1 MSWGIQDGRHFRPG
15 GAVPTV
21 LDMTAITVQ
30 GLRKAYDT
38 HEAVRGVSF
47 EVQRGEVFC
56 LLGPNGAGKT
66 TTVEI
71 LEGHRRAGGGLVQ
84 VLGFDPARGERA
96 LLDRIG
102 IVPQSGGL
110 PPALTVAE
118 LLEMHARWYRRPR
131 DPREVVELVELGNAR
146 DTHVGALSG
155 GQRRRL
161 DLALGLIG
169 DPDVLFLDEPTTGF
183 DPHARRQAWSTIR
196 ALCAEGRTVVLTTH
210 FMDEAQALAD
220 RVAVMRAGELVAQGP
235 PSELAGR
242 DTAPAEIRFQLP
254 AGITAADLP
263 QLEAAVTVEGS
274 AVLLATERP
283 TATVHAVTGW
293 AVERGLDLPGLT
305 VERPSLEDVYLSL
318 TEEVAA

>member
-1 MSWGIQDGRHFRPG
+1 
-15 GAVPTV
+15 
-21 LDMTAITVQ
+21 MTAITVA
-30 GLRKAYDT
+30 GLRKAYGS
-38 HEAVRGVSF
+38 HEAVRGIDF
-47 EVQRGEVFC
+47 EVGRGEVFC

-71 LEGHRRAGGGLVQ
+71 LEGHRRADAGRVD
-84 VLGFDPARGERA
+84 VLGFDPARGDRA
-96 LLDRIG
+96 MLDRIG
-102 IVPQSGGL
+102 IVLQSCGL

-131 DPREVVELVELGNAR
+131 DPREVVDLVELGEAR
-146 DTHVGALSG
+146 DTNVHALSG

-169 DPDVLFLDEPTTGF
+169 DPELLFLDEPTTGF
-183 DPHARRQAWSTIR
+183 DPHARRQAWSAIR

-220 RVAVMRAGELVAQGP
+220 RVAVMRDGALVAQGP

-242 DTAPAEIRFQLP
+242 DIAPAEIRFRLP
-254 AGITAADLP
+254 ARAVAGDLP
-263 QLEAAVTVEGS
+263 RLDADAAITIAGDAVVVT
-274 AVLLATERP
+274 TDRP
-283 TATVHAVTGW
+283 TAVANKLTGW
-293 AVERGLDLPGLT
+293 ALERGLELLGLT